1 MQVKKIL
8 RPYAEIPLAEKWL
21 LDNKD
26 ALESISRGFK
36 QSSRGETVDLG
47 SFSKYIQFKQM
58 IYKLLFTKEA
68 VADLNELENNPAKH
82 KQLKAARKALGY
94 LEVNPKHPV

>member
-47 SFSKYIQFKQM
+47 SFSKYI
-58 IYKLLFTKEA
+58 
-68 VADLNELENNPAKH
+68 
-82 KQLKAARKALGY
+82 
-94 LEVNPKHPV
+94 